1 MAFITV
7 TRALCASVLAGMGAS
22 LCCYGPVLLLALS
35 VGGVAW
41 TITLVTSAGPYRPL
55 LVGLTLL
62 CLGFA
67 YSRVYFVPAYAA
79 NWSRAQRRAL
89 SRQRRWFW
97 WTASIV
103 LGVVAA
109 PWLALLFR

>member
-41 TITLVTSAGPYRPL
+41 TITLVTSAGP
-55 LVGLTLL
+55 
-62 CLGFA
+62 
-67 YSRVYFVPAYAA
+67 
-79 NWSRAQRRAL
+79 
-89 SRQRRWFW
+89 
-97 WTASIV
+97 
-103 LGVVAA
+103 
-109 PWLALLFR
+109 